1 MLINEIA
8 TGKIVMQ
15 KTIQKSDEK
24 QIRYARNNNS
34 NYSKIYPT
42 RTISGLITRDES
54 NYKNLQNLFQTSDQI
69 NNQSLVD
76 IVLSDFRKQIVN
88 EILRFNPEE

>member
-1 MLINEIA
+1 MRRIEL
-8 TGKIVMQ
+8 Q
-15 KTIQKSDEK
+15 
-24 QIRYARNNNS
+24 
-34 NYSKIYPT
+34 
-42 RTISGLITRDES
+42 
-54 NYKNLQNLFQTSDQI
+54 NLQTLFQTSDQI

>member
-1 MLINEIA
+1 M
-8 TGKIVMQ
+8 
-15 KTIQKSDEK
+15 
-24 QIRYARNNNS
+24 
-34 NYSKIYPT
+34 
-42 RTISGLITRDES
+42 RDES
-54 NYKNLQNLFQTSDQI
+54 NYKNLQTLFQTSDQI